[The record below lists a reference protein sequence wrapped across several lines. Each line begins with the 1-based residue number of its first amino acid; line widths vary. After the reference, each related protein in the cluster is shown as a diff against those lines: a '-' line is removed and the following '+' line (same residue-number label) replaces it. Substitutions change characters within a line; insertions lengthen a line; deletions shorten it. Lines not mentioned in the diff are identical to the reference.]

1 MNRRRMFEK
10 KGTMSTSPAASKR
23 RENPIAYVL
32 YVLFGGLIGLAE
44 LVPGVSGGTV
54 ALVVGIYERAIHNGN
69 ALLRTVRFAIT
80 DRSKVKK
87 AASHVEWLFL
97 AAVAVGMIGT
107 VLVLSSV
114 MHNFVE
120 NHTETARALFL
131 GMVAISI
138 LVPLRMISR
147 AEFEKHKVAAI
158 ALFIG
163 FAVLTFFGTGFTSAE
178 KSDPSLI
185 VVFFAAAFAVCALVL
200 PGISGSFL
208 LLALGL
214 YAPIMQAVSE
224 RNLTVMAVFVL
235 GALTGIAMFIK
246 ILDYMMSHH
255 RTLTLATMAGLML
268 GSLRALWPWQ
278 DSDANL
284 LAPGDNVAW
293 AIFMVLLGAAIVGA
307 VMLAEKFTSKHT
319 ASNHSAAA

>member
-1 MNRRRMFEK
+1 
-10 KGTMSTSPAASKR
+10 MSASPAATKR
-23 RENPIAYVL
+23 RENPLVHL
-32 YVLFGGLIGLAE
+32 LHLLCGGLIGLAE

-54 ALVVGIYERAIHNGN
+54 ALVVGIYERAIYNGN
-69 ALLRTVRFAIT
+69 ALLRTARFAIT

-87 AASHVEWLFL
+87 AASHVEWAFL

-107 VLVLSSV
+107 VLMLSSV

-120 NHTETARALFL
+120 NHTETARGLFL

-138 LVPLRMISR
+138 LVPLKMISS
-147 AEFEKHKVAAI
+147 AEFQKHKGAAV

-178 KSDPSLI
+178 KPDPSLI

-214 YAPIMQAVSE
+214 YAPIMKAVSD
-224 RNLTVMAVFVL
+224 RDLTVMAVFVL
-235 GALTGIAMFIK
+235 GALTGVAMFIK
-246 ILDYMMSHH
+246 ILDYLMSHH
-255 RTLTLATMAGLML
+255 RTLTLASMAGLML

-278 DSDANL
+278 DANANL
-284 LAPGDNVAW
+284 QSPGDNLGWIICMVA
-293 AIFMVLLGAAIVGA
+293 LGAAIVGA
-307 VMLAEKFTSKHT
+307 VMLAETLTSKHMASTTNT
-319 ASNHSAAA
+319 AQGPANSAGESEVS